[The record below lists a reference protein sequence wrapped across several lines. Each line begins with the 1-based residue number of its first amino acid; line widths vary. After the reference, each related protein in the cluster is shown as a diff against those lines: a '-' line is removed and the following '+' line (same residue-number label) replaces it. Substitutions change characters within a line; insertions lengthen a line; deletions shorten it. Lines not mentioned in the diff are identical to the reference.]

1 VGSVTVMLKRSLLL
15 AVPLLV
21 VAAGCASGDDDSDA
35 AADASTEASTESAE
49 STDEATAADT
59 GASTD
64 ESGDGSS
71 DDTAA
76 TDDGSGDDDSVV
88 SGDSD
93 SAWCQAS
100 QRVDDISL
108 RLEGSDFVTATPAQL
123 EELFTDM
130 TEAIGDARDVAPPE
144 LEDAVQKTFDGFTQ
158 LRDALADADWSFLDV
173 DLTVIDDIDSEMDAA
188 GDQISAYNEQVCG
201 IPADDDGIDAGTGDA
216 TGDTGGGFDPAD
228 GTVREQI
235 VTSLVELG
243 FEVEEASCIVENLDV
258 SAYVGSSD
266 TALIIEAFD
275 ACEIDISRLAEIGG

>member
-1 VGSVTVMLKRSLLL
+1 MLKRSLLL
-15 AVPLLV
+15 AVPVLL
-21 VAAGCASGDDDSDA
+21 VAAGCASGDDDA
-35 AADASTEASTESAE
+35 AADAAAEASTESAE
-49 STDEATAADT
+49 SSDETTGADT
-59 GASTD
+59 GTSTD
-64 ESGDGSS
+64 EPGDESSGDTGATGDGSA
-71 DDTAA
+71 DD
-76 TDDGSGDDDSVV
+76 DPELSGDAN
-88 SGDSD
+88 

-108 RLEGSDFVTATPAQL
+108 RLDGSDFVSATPEQL

-130 TEAIGDARDVAPPE
+130 TDAIGDARDVAPPE
-144 LEDAVQKTFDGFTQ
+144 LEDAVQTTFDGFTR

-173 DLTVIDDIDSEMDAA
+173 DLTVIEDIDGEMDAA

-201 IPADDDGIDAGTGDA
+201 IPADDDGIDPGTAEA
-216 TGDTGGGFDPAD
+216 TGDTGEGFDPAD

-275 ACEIDISRLAEIGG
+275 ACGIDISRLAEIGG